1 MHNLNEEVEKRI
13 QSSFWSE
20 EIAGKIISERLRRK
34 KRNLAVTGSLIV
46 VFFLFFVVGFNVSR
60 TEPAG
65 ASWNETLISTVT
77 ESINPYIIPEDV
89 DEFISYSFNGQ

>member
-1 MHNLNEEVEKRI
+1 MHSINGEIEKRI

-20 EIAGKIISERLRRK
+20 EIAGKVISERSRRR
-34 KRNLAVTGSLIV
+34 KRNLSVVGSLTV

-60 TEPAG
+60 IEPAST
-65 ASWNETLISTVT
+65 SWNETLISTVT

-89 DEFISYSFNGQ
+89 DEFIEYSFNGQ